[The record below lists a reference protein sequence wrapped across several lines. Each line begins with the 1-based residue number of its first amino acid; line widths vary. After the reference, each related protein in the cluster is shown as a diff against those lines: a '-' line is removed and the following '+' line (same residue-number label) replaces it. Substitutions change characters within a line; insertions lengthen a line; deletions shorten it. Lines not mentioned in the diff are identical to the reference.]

1 MTPTREQVFRY
12 LDWQD
17 RTDAAIAHEVD
28 SICAASPLVAPAPL
42 ISLEWSP
49 AEVLMLSRMAA
60 QAPHAQDEPA
70 SLRRYLSE
78 DRKQQ
83 AEFRNQRAQHD
94 QPQMTINP
102 RYLVLAIGISLVIYG
117 LIAGAIMTVRALWH

>member
-1 MTPTREQVFRY
+1 MTPTRDQVLAY

-28 SICAASPLVAPAPL
+28 SICAASPLVAAPEPWSIEL
-42 ISLEWSP
+42 SP
-49 AEVLMLSRMAA
+49 AQVIALSEASDLIY
-60 QAPHAQDEPA
+60 AQDEPA